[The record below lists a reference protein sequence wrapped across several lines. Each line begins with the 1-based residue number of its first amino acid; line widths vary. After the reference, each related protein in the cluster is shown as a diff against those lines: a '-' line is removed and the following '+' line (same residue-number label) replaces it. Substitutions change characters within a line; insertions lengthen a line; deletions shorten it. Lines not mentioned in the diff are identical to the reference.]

1 MHETKAPHCARSSLV
16 RGLSMRVPLRGTEP
30 FKATNDGRSL
40 HAVSQS
46 TEPFK
51 ATNDGR
57 SLHAVNQGTEPFKA
71 TNDFSR
77 RVTELSP
84 CAIHSPS
91 GAEAWVSP
99 VKRR

>member
-1 MHETKAPHCARSSLV
+1 
-16 RGLSMRVPLRGTEP
+16 MRVPLRGTEP

-84 CAIHSPS
+84 CAIHSPN
-91 GAEAWVSP
+91 GAEAWVAP
-99 VKRR
+99 VKRRQERRPGLRFALYLLLR